1 MSLSESSVNFG
12 VVVSNVETAP
22 VVKLLG
28 DIDHA
33 TKDVVAAALRP
44 VVGPRPPG
52 VVVDCSHLRFID
64 GGGVGALLTG
74 WLAADGGTRFEIR
87 GGSEILKRMISILG
101 MDELL
106 RVTDSSDGIS
116 ATLPVPELGLRALVA
131 QLQQENTELRQRLRE
146 ALETQVPIEEAAP
159 G

>member
-1 MSLSESSVNFG
+1 VSLSESSINFG
-12 VVVSNVETAP
+12 VVVSNVEAAP

-33 TKDVVAAALRP
+33 TKDVVTAALRP
-44 VVGPRPPG
+44 VVEPKPPG

-87 GGSEILKRMISILG
+87 GGSAILKRMISILG
-101 MDELL
+101 IDELL
-106 RVTDSSDGIS
+106 RVDDSKDGIS
-116 ATLPVPELGLRALVA
+116 ATLPVPELGLRALVE
-131 QLQQENTELRQRLRE
+131 QLQQENTELRQQLRE
-146 ALETQVPIEEAAP
+146 ALEPELSIEQVAP